1 MIASQRHIHSSS
13 HLFKLAQDA
22 FRYALPNLQNQT
34 QILPASSEQQI
45 DHTADEQRQPAH
57 ICCREHSAAPYRS
70 REEDVQVNNGEDKG
84 LLKVAFEL
92 GLQIMRMTLTS
103 LNWKRREM
111 VRFVR
116 SLCLFIILVL

>member
-22 FRYALPNLQNQT
+22 FRYALPNLQSQT
-34 QILPASSEQQI
+34 QIPASSEQQI
-45 DHTADEQRQPAH
+45 DHTADEQRRPAH
-57 ICCREHSAAPYRS
+57 ICCREHSTAPYRS
-70 REEDVQVNNGEDKG
+70 REDVQVNNGEDKG

-92 GLQIMRMTLTS
+92 GLQVMRMTLTS

-111 VRFVR
+111 ARF
-116 SLCLFIILVL
+116 